1 MAKPPH
7 SPRSR
12 LRGPSLINDNYSVNS
27 VTGQMNS
34 VCVTG
39 QGDLDSVPVAAETS
53 KVTLNVDSH
62 VANAHI
68 VTGLPQRKGINP
80 NACQLYTKI
89 KYVKDVFCVGHL
101 SSVNLA
107 TNGQHAV
114 LDPPGGARLNQC
126 WEKWETLGSSPKV
139 VNILR
144 EGYTLPFRFRP
155 HLTRSLTVISNYHN
169 PTKQSFLLEALYQL
183 INKNAVE
190 PVENPNSL
198 GFYNRLFL
206 VPKPNNQWRPIL
218 DLSTLNTFLNTG
230 SFKMETPETIR
241 TSLQA
246 GEWVTSIDFKD
257 AYFHIPIHS
266 QSRKYMR
273 FHLQGRSYQ
282 FKALPFDLST
292 APMEFTVVAKEVKLM
307 ALQKGIRIQQY
318 LDNWLVRASTHDTC
332 LQHTQTLVTLC
343 QELGWLVN
351 REKSELVPQQVFNF
365 VGYQFDL
372 KEGKVRP
379 TEERW
384 QTLTDKIRSI
394 LSDPVCPVRKFMSL
408 IGLLTAT
415 EKQVHLGRLHMRP
428 IQWHLKN
435 KWRVPGSLEKVIPVP
450 TSLHPHLRWWLE
462 EGNVLLGQPLHP
474 LKHALQI
481 FTDASKEGWGA
492 HLDKHTAR
500 GTWSLPESKLHI
512 NHLELKAVFLALKE
526 FRTLLNKTV
535 LIATDNT
542 TVVAYINKEGGGDEI
557 GLPVCPTVENTVL
570 VYQAAGNSQGK
581 SHPRPAERD
590 SRQAIQAWPD
600 HSNRV
605 VTSSRSVPS
614 CMVHLAPATSG
625 PVCHQVQQQTATVCI
640 TGTRPP
646 GLGSGCTQPL
656 LGGPGPIRL
665 PTGSHLGQSGGEA
678 PGLPL
683 QQNNSDCSRVAQHA
697 LVLGPGSNVK
707 PDSTVSAQYTQ
718 PSVSAIQ
725 PGPSQEPVKSE
736 PACLA
741 PRASAIKEQGFSEAV
756 AARIEAPQR
765 RSTRSVYEAKW
776 TIFTKWCLSNQV
788 DFRAPPLKA
797 IADFLLHLFQDKKLQ
812 PGTIDG
818 YRSAIADK
826 LGNSTINVS
835 KDENLTRLL
844 DSFHRD
850 RPKGR
855 RGIPSWN
862 LSLVLHQLTKAPFE
876 PLKEASLKHLTF
888 KTVFLLALGSG
899 KRRSEIHAWLHK
911 NIRHQADWSKVS
923 LYPSPSFLSKN
934 QLAKEGPDS
943 VAPVVIPALAP
954 SLDRSLKGDRSLC
967 PVRALRYYLDR
978 TADLRQNKELVF
990 VSFKKG
996 FDKDISPATIS
1007 SWIKQ
1012 TVILCYELSDQEAL
1026 TLHQVKA
1033 HDVRAFAASK
1043 AFQSGISLDQILS
1056 ACHWKSQNTF
1066 TQFYLKDVARADSE
1080 LFHLGPVVAAQQVHH
1095 QAQK

>member
-1 MAKPPH
+1 MKRGVLLVPHQGNLDVFIHTSPPTEPLTSRTGSPLLRHGSRLETGKLLRKGVVKPQT
-7 SPRSR
+7 SARSR
-12 LRGPSLINDNYSVNS
+12 PEVLKSINDNHCFANVVGLLNSVNVS
-27 VTGQMNS
+27 DKMEGLNPPPPVTNKSETVFPHVNS
-34 VCVTG
+34 FVA
-39 QGDLDSVPVAAETS
+39 SVPFVS
-53 KVTLNVDSH
+53 GS
-62 VANAHI
+62 
-68 VTGLPQRKGINP
+68 PQKKGVNPAYCQSIREINH
-80 NACQLYTKI
+80 
-89 KYVKDVFCVGHL
+89 VKDVSCVDHL
-101 SSVNLA
+101 SFVNIV
-107 TNGQHAV
+107 TNVQTV
-114 LDPPGGARLNQC
+114 VTNLPVGARLQQF
-126 WEKWETLGSSPKV
+126 WKKWETLGASPKV
-139 VNILR
+139 IRILR

-155 HLTRSLTVISNYHN
+155 NLTRSPMVISKYVN
-169 PTKQSFLLEALYQL
+169 PQRQAFLLEALTQL
-183 INKNAVE
+183 TNKNAVE
-190 PVENPNSL
+190 PVTNQTSL

-206 VPKPNNQWRPIL
+206 VPKPNNRWRPIL
-218 DLSTLNTFLNTG
+218 DLSTLNTFLNTE

-273 FHLQGRSYQ
+273 FHIQGHSYQ
-282 FKALPFDLST
+282 FKALPFGLST

-307 ALQKGIRIQQY
+307 ALRQGIRIHQY
-318 LDNWLVRASTHDTC
+318 LDDWLVRASTLHTC

-351 REKSELVPQQVFNF
+351 KEKSELTPKQVFNF

-384 QTLTDKIRSI
+384 QALTDKIRSMM
-394 LSDPVCPVRKFMSL
+394 SDPVCPVRKFMSL

-435 KWRVPGSLEKVIPVP
+435 NWRVPESLEKVIPVP
-450 TSLHPHLRWWLE
+450 KSLHPHLRWWLE

-481 FTDASKEGWGA
+481 FTDASSEGWGA
-492 HLDKHTAR
+492 HLDDHTAR

-526 FRTLLNKTV
+526 FRTLVCNKTV
-535 LIATDNT
+535 DSYRQHNSGCL
-542 TVVAYINKEGGGDEI
+542 YQQRRGDEV
-557 GLPVCPTVENTVL
+557 GVTVCPTVENPVL
-570 VYQAAGNSQGK
+570 VHQTTGNPQGT

-590 SRQAIQAWPD
+590 SRQAIQTWPD

-605 VTSSRSVPS
+605 VTSSSSIPS
-614 CMVHLAPATSG
+614 CMRKVAPAKSG
-625 PVCHQVQQQTATVCI
+625 PVCHQVQQQTTSVCV
-640 TGTRPP
+640 TGARPP
-646 GLGSGCTQPL
+646 GLGSGCTQSL
-656 LGGPGPIRL
+656 LGVPGPIRL

-683 QQNNSDCSRVAQHA
+683 QQNNPDCPRVAQHA

-707 PDSTVSAQYTQ
+707 PDPTLSAQHTK
-718 PSVSAIQ
+718 PCISAIQ
-725 PGPSQEPVKSE
+725 PGPSQEPVESE
-736 PACLA
+736 PTCLA

-876 PLKEASLKHLTF
+876 PLKESSLKHLTF

-911 NIRHQADWSKVS
+911 NIRHQSDWSKVS
-923 LYPSPSFLSKN
+923 LYPSPSFLS
-934 QLAKEGPDS
+934 
-943 VAPVVIPALAP
+943 
-954 SLDRSLKGDRSLC
+954 
-967 PVRALRYYLDR
+967 
-978 TADLRQNKELVF
+978 
-990 VSFKKG
+990 
-996 FDKDISPATIS
+996 
-1007 SWIKQ
+1007 
-1012 TVILCYELSDQEAL
+1012 
-1026 TLHQVKA
+1026 
-1033 HDVRAFAASK
+1033 
-1043 AFQSGISLDQILS
+1043 
-1056 ACHWKSQNTF
+1056 
-1066 TQFYLKDVARADSE
+1066 
-1080 LFHLGPVVAAQQVHH
+1080 
-1095 QAQK
+1095 

>member
-1 MAKPPH
+1 MFCKSCHQCPTCCYRSSCRGEVKP
-7 SPRSR
+7 
-12 LRGPSLINDNYSVNS
+12 
-27 VTGQMNS
+27 
-34 VCVTG
+34 
-39 QGDLDSVPVAAETS
+39 
-53 KVTLNVDSH
+53 
-62 VANAHI
+62 
-68 VTGLPQRKGINP
+68 
-80 NACQLYTKI
+80 
-89 KYVKDVFCVGHL
+89 
-101 SSVNLA
+101 
-107 TNGQHAV
+107 V
-114 LDPPGGARLNQC
+114 LGEMG
-126 WEKWETLGSSPKV
+126 
-139 VNILR
+139 
-144 EGYTLPFRFRP
+144 
-155 HLTRSLTVISNYHN
+155 
-169 PTKQSFLLEALYQL
+169 
-183 INKNAVE
+183 
-190 PVENPNSL
+190 SL
-198 GFYNRLFL
+198 GFESKSSHHTEGGLYSSIP
-206 VPKPNNQWRPIL
+206 VQ
-218 DLSTLNTFLNTG
+218 
-230 SFKMETPETIR
+230 
-241 TSLQA
+241 TSLNKVSDCNKQLPQSNQA
-246 GEWVTSIDFKD
+246 VLPCGGTASADKQKCSRTGGKPKLTGVLQPAIFGTQTQQPVETDSGLKHLEHLFEHRVVQDGDPRDNKNLPTVRGVG
-257 AYFHIPIHS
+257 HIHRFQRRILPHTNS
-266 QSRKYMR
+266 QSVQD
-273 FHLQGRSYQ
+273 LQGRSYQ
-282 FKALPFDLST
+282 FKALPFGLST
-292 APMEFTVVAKEVKLM
+292 APMEFTVVTKEVKLM
-307 ALQKGIRIQQY
+307 ALQKGIRIHQY
-318 LDNWLVRASTHDTC
+318 LDDWLVRASTHDTC
-332 LQHTQTLVTLC
+332 LQHTQTLITLC
-343 QELGWLVN
+343 QDLGWLVN

-365 VGYQFDL
+365 IGYQFDL
-372 KEGKVRP
+372 KVGRVRP

-435 KWRVPGSLEKVIPVP
+435 NWRVPESLETVIPVP
-450 TSLHPHLRWWLE
+450 KSLHPHLRWWLE
-462 EGNVLLGQPLHP
+462 ESNVLLGQPLHP

-481 FTDASKEGWGA
+481 FTDTSSEGWGA
-492 HLDKHTAR
+492 HLYDHTAR

-512 NHLELKAVFLALKE
+512 NHLELKAVYLALKE
-526 FRTLLNKTV
+526 FRTLVCNKTV

-542 TVVAYINKEGGGDEI
+542 TVVAYINKEGGMKSGSLCALLWRILSWCTRQQVTLRARHIPGRLNVIADKLSRLGQTIQTEWSLHPAVFQAVCSRWHQPQVDLFATRFSNK
-557 GLPVCPTVENTVL
+557 LPQFVSPV
-570 VYQAAGNSQGK
+570 
-581 SHPRPAERD
+581 
-590 SRQAIQAWPD
+590 PD
-600 HSNRV
+600 
-605 VTSSRSVPS
+605 
-614 CMVHLAPATSG
+614 
-625 PVCHQVQQQTATVCI
+625 
-640 TGTRPP
+640 P

-665 PTGSHLGQSGGEA
+665 PTSSHLGQSGGEA
-678 PGLPL
+678 SGLPL

-697 LVLGPGSNVK
+697 LVLGPGGNVK
-707 PDSTVSAQYTQ
+707 PDPTVSALHTK
-718 PSVSAIQ
+718 PSVSALQ
-725 PGPSQEPVKSE
+725 PGPSQELVESE
-736 PACLA
+736 PTCLA

-826 LGNSTINVS
+826 LGISAINVT
-835 KDENLTRLL
+835 KDENLTHLL

-911 NIRHQADWSKVS
+911 NIRHQSDWSKVS

-967 PVRALRYYLDR
+967 PIRALRYYLDR

-990 VSFKKG
+990 VSFKMG

-1012 TVILCYELSDQEAL
+1012 TVILCYELSDQAAL

-1056 ACHWKSQNTF
+1056 ACHWKSHNTF

>member
-1 MAKPPH
+1 MALEKQLEGLRVTGKGDLGPRIPPPPSKVVARGKQCASRSTITPSKTCSANLYRRIKRRVGRSLRRAHCKGTLVPTREQVTHKPLGAE
-7 SPRSR
+7 SSISSSKRVSN
-12 LRGPSLINDNYSVNS
+12 PSL
-27 VTGQMNS
+27 Q
-34 VCVTG
+34 
-39 QGDLDSVPVAAETS
+39 QDSVGS
-53 KVTLNVDSH
+53 Y
-62 VANAHI
+62 
-68 VTGLPQRKGINP
+68 R
-80 NACQLYTKI
+80 
-89 KYVKDVFCVGHL
+89 
-101 SSVNLA
+101 
-107 TNGQHAV
+107 QHNS
-114 LDPPGGARLNQC
+114 GC
-126 WEKWETLGSSPKV
+126 
-139 VNILR
+139 
-144 EGYTLPFRFRP
+144 
-155 HLTRSLTVISNYHN
+155 
-169 PTKQSFLLEALYQL
+169 LYQQ
-183 INKNAVE
+183 
-190 PVENPNSL
+190 
-198 GFYNRLFL
+198 R
-206 VPKPNNQWRPIL
+206 R
-218 DLSTLNTFLNTG
+218 
-230 SFKMETPETIR
+230 
-241 TSLQA
+241 
-246 GEWVTSIDFKD
+246 
-257 AYFHIPIHS
+257 
-266 QSRKYMR
+266 
-273 FHLQGRSYQ
+273 
-282 FKALPFDLST
+282 
-292 APMEFTVVAKEVKLM
+292 
-307 ALQKGIRIQQY
+307 
-318 LDNWLVRASTHDTC
+318 
-332 LQHTQTLVTLC
+332 
-343 QELGWLVN
+343 
-351 REKSELVPQQVFNF
+351 
-365 VGYQFDL
+365 
-372 KEGKVRP
+372 
-379 TEERW
+379 
-384 QTLTDKIRSI
+384 
-394 LSDPVCPVRKFMSL
+394 
-408 IGLLTAT
+408 
-415 EKQVHLGRLHMRP
+415 
-428 IQWHLKN
+428 
-435 KWRVPGSLEKVIPVP
+435 
-450 TSLHPHLRWWLE
+450 
-462 EGNVLLGQPLHP
+462 
-474 LKHALQI
+474 
-481 FTDASKEGWGA
+481 
-492 HLDKHTAR
+492 
-500 GTWSLPESKLHI
+500 
-512 NHLELKAVFLALKE
+512 
-526 FRTLLNKTV
+526 
-535 LIATDNT
+535 
-542 TVVAYINKEGGGDEI
+542 GDEI
-557 GLPVCPTVENTVL
+557 GLSVCPTVENSVL
-570 VYQAAGNSQGK
+570 VHQAASNPQGT

-614 CMVHLAPATSG
+614 CMFKVASATSG
-625 PVCHQVQQQTATVCI
+625 PVCHQVQQQTTTVCI

-646 GLGSGCTQPL
+646 GLGSGCTQPV
-656 LGGPGPIRL
+656 LGVPGPIRL

-707 PDSTVSAQYTQ
+707 PDPTVSAQHTQ

-725 PGPSQEPVKSE
+725 PGPSQEPVESE
-736 PACLA
+736 PTCLA

-797 IADFLLHLFQDKKLQ
+797 IADFLLHLFQEKKLQ
-812 PGTIDG
+812 PSTIDG

-835 KDENLTRLL
+835 KDENLSRLL

-862 LSLVLHQLTKAPFE
+862 LSLVLHQLTKAPFDS
-876 PLKEASLKHLTF
+876 LKEASLKHLTF

-899 KRRSEIHAWLHK
+899 KHRSEIHAWLHK
-911 NIRHQADWSKVS
+911 NIRHQSDWSKVF

-996 FDKDISPATIS
+996 FDKDISPAAIS

-1012 TVILCYELSDQEAL
+1012 TVVLCYELSDQEAL

-1033 HDVRAFAASK
+1033 HDVRAFGASK

-1056 ACHWKSQNTF
+1056 ACHWKSHNTF
-1066 TQFYLKDVARADSE
+1066 TQFYLKDVAWADSE